1 VALTLAIAVMR
12 WRPFRIAVEGRSMLP
27 ALQPGEFLLAVRS
40 RRLRRGALV
49 VLEHPGR
56 TGLEIVKRV
65 AALPG
70 EGDLAPNQ
78 LWVVGEAAEAS
89 TDSRVFG
96 PVERSAI
103 RGVVVMRYWP
113 PSRAGRVR

>member
-1 VALTLAIAVMR
+1 
-12 WRPFRIAVEGRSMLP
+12 MLP

-56 TGLEIVKRV
+56 PGLEIVKRV